1 MRQFIIAALLIFLAF
16 RVAANDQLNHI
27 MANAEDY
34 DQIDDNLYDNDI
46 TTTTM
51 KMTTTTTMTKTTT
64 NSTKTTL
71 KDIARAV
78 KKVKEAIEETGL
90 SPAEISGIALSLLTF
105 LVTCALGCLKV
116 MAHLRAGGN
125 LMDFLAQVFEA
136 ALIKLRRRQQMDQEA
151 IEEAAGPPSSVSIP
165 VGRETEV

>member
-34 DQIDDNLYDNDI
+34 DQIDDNLYDDI

-105 LVTCALGCLKV
+105 LVTCALGCLKL

>member
-27 MANAEDY
+27 MANAEEY
-34 DQIDDNLYDNDI
+34 DQLDDNLYDDI

-51 KMTTTTTMTKTTT
+51 KMTTTTMTKTTT

-105 LVTCALGCLKV
+105 LVTCALGCLKL

-151 IEEAAGPPSSVSIP
+151 IEEAAGPPSSASIP
-165 VGRETEV
+165 VRRETEV

>member
-78 KKVKEAIEETGL
+78 KKVKEAVEESGL
-90 SPAEISGIALSLLTF
+90 SWADISGICIGGFTFIVTCVMACAKMLAHVRNGGAIQDF
-105 LVTCALGCLKV
+105 LVDILQRVLIRLIRQPRPNQAV
-116 MAHLRAGGN
+116 
-125 LMDFLAQVFEA
+125 A
-136 ALIKLRRRQQMDQEA
+136 AP
-151 IEEAAGPPSSVSIP
+151 PPSSGDHVA
-165 VGRETEV
+165 GRQETEV